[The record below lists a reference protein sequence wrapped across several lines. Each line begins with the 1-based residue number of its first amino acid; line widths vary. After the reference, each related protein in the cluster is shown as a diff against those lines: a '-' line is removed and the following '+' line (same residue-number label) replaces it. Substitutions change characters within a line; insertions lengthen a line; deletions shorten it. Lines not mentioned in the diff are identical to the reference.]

1 MSSPILTHPTDRDAI
16 ELRPITIDHWQA
28 FRDTRLA
35 ALRDAP
41 GAFGST
47 FARESAMSDD
57 DWRARVGVW
66 NSERARALLAW
77 DGARA
82 RGIVAG
88 FLDQDDPK
96 TAHLVSMWV
105 DPTLRRSGVGARLV
119 SAILDWARSVSAERV
134 VLNVTSTNAGA
145 RAFYERLGFAP
156 TGRTEPY
163 PNDPAVIEHEMSIHL
178 APPAGT
184 MPA

>member
-1 MSSPILTHPTDRDAI
+1 MSSANPPHPVALHPIALDQWEA
-16 ELRPITIDHWQA
+16 LRE
-28 FRDTRLA
+28 TRLA
-35 ALRDAP
+35 ALKDAP

-47 FARESAMSDD
+47 FERESAMTDD
-57 DWRARVGVW
+57 EWRARVGVW

-77 DGARA
+77 DGAQA

-105 DPTLRRSGVGARLV
+105 DPGLRRSGVGARLV
-119 SAILDWARSVSAERV
+119 GAILDWARSVSAERV

-145 RAFYERLGFAP
+145 RAFYKHLGFTP
-156 TGRTEPY
+156 TARTEPS
-163 PNDPAVIEHEMSIHL
+163 PNDPAVIEHEMVIHL
-178 APPAGT
+178 APKAGT
-184 MPA
+184 